1 MVDYTW
7 VANLLKEI
15 EKCAADRKLAGL
27 SENLALACDALIS
40 DAEEKASLHPDARQ
54 WLEKA
59 RARTVMPGGID
70 DGLIVA
76 FRRC

>member
-15 EKCAADRKLAGL
+15 EKFATDQKLSGL

-40 DAEEKASLHPDARQ
+40 DTEEKATISSDARQ
-54 WLEKA
+54 WLEKV
-59 RARTVMPGGID
+59 RARTVVPGRID
-70 DGLIVA
+70 AGTVVA
-76 FRRC
+76 LRRC